1 MAGPTLSKSI
11 SFINDRIF
19 SCAFSNSRGSIA
31 AGCTANALQ
40 AVGSNSGVA
49 LPPPSP
55 NPIVQFPSLALDWGS
70 TSATNLDLTL
80 YLNNSNVQVHTCG
93 L

>member
-1 MAGPTLSKSI
+1 MLYRLDTLSDIDSDL
-11 SFINDRIF
+11 F
-19 SCAFSNSRGSIA
+19 CGWRGS
-31 AGCTANALQ
+31 GCTATALQ

-55 NPIVQFPSLALDWGS
+55 NRIVQFPSLALDWGS
-70 TSATNLDLTL
+70 TSAIHLDLTL
-80 YLNNSNVQVHTCG
+80 YLNNSNVQVHMCG